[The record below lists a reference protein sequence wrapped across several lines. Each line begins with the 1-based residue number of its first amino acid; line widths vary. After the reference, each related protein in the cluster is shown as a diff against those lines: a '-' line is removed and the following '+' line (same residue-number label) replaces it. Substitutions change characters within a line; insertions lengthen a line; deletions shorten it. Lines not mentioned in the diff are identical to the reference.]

1 MAESRDLWLMKWVWL
16 GSPQDTSNGLEC
28 EIVLY
33 CTFTTLSY
41 LVHNSQNPTVEMEK
55 PPHVLHLGI
64 FSPVKLTGTLK
75 VDNLQ
80 SRRKSTKRLAGLKPL
95 LHSFAKLHSLLE
107 WSKTRRREDASNH
120 WKGSDSINM
129 AHLYAHLQ
137 HQQPSK
143 SPYSNKIKSLQSSAI
158 LASM

>member
-1 MAESRDLWLMKWVWL
+1 MRNCV
-16 GSPQDTSNGLEC
+16 
-28 EIVLY
+28 VLY
-33 CTFTTLSY
+33 LY
-41 LVHNSQNPTVEMEK
+41 DLVHNSQNPTVEMEK

-64 FSPVKLTGTLK
+64 FSRVKSTGTLK

-107 WSKTRRREDASNH
+107 RSETRRREDASNH

-143 SPYSNKIKSLQSSAI
+143 SPYTNKTIKIKSLQSSAI